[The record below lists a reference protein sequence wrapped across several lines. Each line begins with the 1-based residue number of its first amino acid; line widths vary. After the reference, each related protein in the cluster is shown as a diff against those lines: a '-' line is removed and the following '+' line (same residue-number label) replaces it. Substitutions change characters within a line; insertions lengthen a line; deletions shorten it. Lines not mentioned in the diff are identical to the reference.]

1 MIIHRELKLILVLYG
16 FFNDIDKST
25 LKPYN
30 CNIFFYQ
37 APSFSN
43 QYFCASLF
51 GFFALLDVSKL
62 YRHPDLQFLFHAFF
76 FFSYL
81 TKLKTEW
88 FLKRV

>member
-1 MIIHRELKLILVLYG
+1 MTSYEIHTLGRQLWL
-16 FFNDIDKST
+16 FNDINKWT

-62 YRHPDLQFLFHAFF
+62 CRHTNFDFYVVY

-81 TKLKTEW
+81 AKLIKLHV